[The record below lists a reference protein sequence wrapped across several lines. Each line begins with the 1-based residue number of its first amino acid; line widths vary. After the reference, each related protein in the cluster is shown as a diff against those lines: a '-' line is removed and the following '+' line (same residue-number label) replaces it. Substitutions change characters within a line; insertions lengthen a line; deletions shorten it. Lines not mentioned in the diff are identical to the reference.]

1 MTASHLTAPRAAVRG
16 PAVVDI
22 AGSRWPV
29 YKLEALIVG
38 SLVFLV
44 VAVVLGSVQ
53 AGVLL
58 GAAVGALLWSTG
70 RWRMAHR

>member
-1 MTASHLTAPRAAVRG
+1 MTASRLTTPRAAVRG
-16 PAVVDI
+16 PAAVDI

-38 SLVFLV
+38 LLVCLV

-70 RWRMAHR
+70 WWRTTHR